1 MTFRP
6 TRRDIA
12 LALLIILLAFGYR
25 VVIILD
31 RAAAPTASQWD
42 PTAGGGDQGVYY
54 SAIAEYRA
62 GTFPPP
68 TYFFQPGMSWYMVLA
83 SGLMRTDSA
92 GALRIFGAALAAF
105 NCGALILA
113 GWLAFD
119 RRWPG
124 YLAGLIL
131 ALYPVAAF
139 YDTDFTITSQ
149 GTILVTLMLL
159 GVLWLWRNPR
169 SWPAAAVAGAALG
182 LAAIMRFELVLVGLA
197 AFGWLLIV
205 RRRSALLP
213 LGIAVLAAGVFI
225 VPVALYNRAGGA
237 GYLITPVGSAELYRG
252 NNRDTAGDYG
262 GGNASDATYGN
273 YYYYVLQDALLSPR
287 HFIEFELHKLGMAL
301 SYKEPGNNL
310 NYALNGAAVSTS
322 LRLNPLNFQL
332 LLLLFL
338 MTVPFAL
345 RQRALWLCI
354 GMALALLIGMMFI
367 WIEARI
373 RTPVVVVMIPVV
385 AYGLVRGVETM
396 RSRAWRLD
404 RRALAVPAAL
414 LFIVVMNGVE
424 ASLPTRETASA
435 LPANA
440 TVANAL
446 YDNGTLKLLG
456 WRIEGAYSPSGA
468 VSPTRPYVV
477 SFYWQ
482 LQKPATVDYSFGLA
496 FVLDEQRLFGFDH
509 PIGTVSYPP
518 LPTTAW
524 QPGIIYIERAAIG
537 MRRYDLPRER
547 SGVVTLTVYPER
559 EQARPFV
566 PEGVVG
572 ATTTLQIAQAA
583 IMVDQGVP
591 FTIKTQEPGVAF
603 GGLLTLKGWVAP
615 SEAKAGEQIAV
626 QLAWEASQQVR
637 NSYTI
642 GLYLFDSA
650 GNSIVHMD
658 TPLRNGEL
666 LTTAMLPGYRI
677 EETRVLKLPGT
688 TGDYTLELIL
698 YDPVTGD
705 RMVVAQGKDNV
716 FRLGT
721 LRIVQ

>member
-1 MTFRP
+1 VTFRP
-6 TRRDIA
+6 TWRDIS
-12 LALLIILLAFGYR
+12 LALLILLLAFSYR
-25 VVIILD
+25 VVVILD
-31 RAAAPTASQWD
+31 RAAAPAVSQWD

-54 SAIAEYRA
+54 NAIAEYHA

-83 SGLMRTDSA
+83 SGLLRSDSV
-92 GALRIFGAALAAF
+92 GALRIFGAALAAL
-105 NCGALILA
+105 NCGVLVLV

-124 YLAGLIL
+124 HLGGLLL

-149 GTILVTLMLL
+149 GTIIVTFMLL
-159 GVLWLWRNPR
+159 GVLCLWRNPR
-169 SWPAAAVAGAALG
+169 AWLAGMVTGAAFG
-182 LAAIMRFELVLVGLA
+182 LAAIMRFELVLVGLT

-213 LGIAVLAAGVFI
+213 LGIAVLAAGVFV
-225 VPVALYNRAGGA
+225 VPVALHNRAGGA
-237 GYLITPVGSAELYRG
+237 GYLITPVGSAEIYRG

-262 GGNASDATYGN
+262 GGNASDTAYGN
-273 YYYYVLQDALLSPR
+273 YIYYVLQDALLSPR
-287 HFIEFELHKLGMAL
+287 RFIEFELHKLGMAL

-310 NYALNGAAVSTS
+310 NYALNGVAVSPV
-322 LRLNPLNFQL
+322 LRLNPLNFQI

-338 MTVPFAL
+338 ISIPFTI

-354 GMALALLIGMMFI
+354 GMALALLIGMLFI
-367 WIEARI
+367 WVEARI
-373 RTPVVVVMIPVV
+373 RTPVIAVLIPVA
-385 AYGLVRGVETM
+385 AYGLVRAAEIA
-396 RSRAWRLD
+396 RSRTWRLD
-404 RRALAVPAAL
+404 RRAFGVPAAL
-414 LFIVVMNGVE
+414 LFVVIINGAE
-424 ASLPTRETASA
+424 AALPTRETASA

-440 TVANAL
+440 SVVNAL

-456 WRIEGAYSPSGA
+456 WRVEDAYSPPGA
-468 VSPTRPYVV
+468 ISPTRPYVV
-477 SFYWQ
+477 ALYWQ
-482 LQKPATVDYSFGLA
+482 LQKPAMVDYSFGLA
-496 FVLDEQRLFGFDH
+496 FVLDDQRLFGFDH

-518 LPTTAW
+518 SPTTAW
-524 QPGIIYIERAAIG
+524 QQGIIYIERASIG

-547 SGVVTLTVYPER
+547 TGVVTLTVYPER

-566 PEGVVG
+566 PQGGVG
-572 ATTTLQIAQAA
+572 ATLQIAQAA
-583 IMVDQGVP
+583 IMVDQGAP
-591 FTIKTQEPGVAF
+591 FTIKTQEPGIAF

-615 SEAKAGEQIAV
+615 LEARAGEQIAI

-642 GLYLFDSA
+642 GLYLFDAA
-650 GNSIVHMD
+650 GNSIVHLD

-666 LTTAMLPGYRI
+666 LTNALLPGYRI
-677 EETRVLKLPGT
+677 EETRTLRLPAT
-688 TGDYTLELIL
+688 AGDYTLELIL

-705 RMVVAQGKDNV
+705 RLAVAQGKDNV
-716 FRLGT
+716 FRLGR
-721 LRIVQ
+721 LRVVQ